1 MATETISKTRAML
14 RANAVL
20 AQPIG
25 VDKENKIIRGYVV
38 AELGPFK
45 SGRGVFDLD
54 SLKEI
59 VRLMNE
65 QPDGVKVRLGHP
77 DGTTA
82 EAVASFIG
90 WAKRARL
97 DGDCVRADL
106 HLSPVAFLSV
116 GGGTSRGDYLL
127 TRAELEP
134 ASLGS
139 SLELDCDMA
148 YRLDA
153 SGHPMLSDEG
163 DLLPPVWIPTL
174 IVASDIVDDGDAVHG
189 GLLAREQLDRV
200 KQVEEYVLA
209 NAPKVPGKA
218 KSAEEVELR
227 RLHRNRKLTLNQ
239 SEKK

>member
-1 MATETISKTRAML
+1 MATGTISKTRAML

-45 SGRGVFDLD
+45 SGRGVFDLE
-54 SLKEI
+54 SLQAI
-59 VRLMNE
+59 MRLIND
-65 QPDGVKVRLGHP
+65 QPEGVKARFGHP

-82 EAVASFIG
+82 EALASFVG
-90 WAKRARL
+90 WSRNAWVEDNER
-97 DGDCVRADL
+97 VRANL
-106 HLSPVAFLSV
+106 HLSPVAFLPV

-148 YRLDA
+148 YRLDGK
-153 SGHPMLSDEG
+153 GHPLLGTEG

-174 IVASDIVDDGDAVHG
+174 IVASDIVDDGDAVHS

-200 KQVEEYVLA
+200 REVEDYVLA
-209 NAPKVPGKA
+209 NAPKVPAPA
-218 KSAEEVELR
+218 KSADEIELR
-227 RLHRNRKLTLNQ
+227 RLHRNRKLTG
-239 SEKK
+239 KTA